1 MKISTVLY
9 VPSPYPAPGKMVFP
23 QHWRPTSDGVLDDV
37 EVNGDIKVYVDFA
50 ADVGG
55 DAKAR
60 SFKDITL
67 WTRLVGFNPNPNRDG
82 KDKDEMAEVGQFW
95 GSLKAYL
102 AKSVDAANFTNH
114 RSEQLKKIISSLL
127 RS

>member
-1 MKISTVLY
+1 M
-9 VPSPYPAPGKMVFP
+9 
-23 QHWRPTSDGVLDDV
+23 LDDV

>member
-1 MKISTVLY
+1 MKIFTVIY